1 MFTLMYI
8 ARKVGMYLEHNRKK
22 TSTSERKVND
32 AGGIAKMY
40 GLPNKT
46 YLLKGSVYLYFKKN
60 KK

>member
-1 MFTLMYI
+1 MYI
-8 ARKVGMYLEHNRKK
+8 ARKVGMYLEYNRKK

-46 YLLKGSVYLYFKKN
+46 YLLRCHLFTSGFD
-60 KK
+60 